1 MRSWQTLKIN
11 RVSARQD
18 ETTQEETRAVSRWRL
33 LFSRD
38 FGLIWISQL
47 VSQCGDGI
55 SNLALLWFV
64 YSITGSP
71 IKTTII
77 GLLHTIPP
85 IVLGPFIGVY
95 VDRLPKK
102 LFLIGSNVLRAVLIG
117 VIPCAIQTETFT
129 VDLLYI
135 LVLLDAVAIA
145 MFSPALTSSV
155 PLIVPRAQFT
165 AANALI
171 QSTTSLGIIF
181 GPAVSGIGI
190 AFFGSQ
196 EVLCLNAVTY
206 FVSALCLWFVRLR
219 TLLPSTGPK
228 KMGGSASHD
237 LIEGLAFIA
246 IKQRVILLL
255 VLTAACYGF
264 GASAMTTL
272 FPVFARTLLG
282 LGPLEVGSLWSTL
295 GVGLLLMSLILVRFT
310 EWNLSD
316 RARIIAAASVASGLA
331 IGLLVWTKDLL
342 LVGLLMIVIGG
353 GMGAFTPIAWGFVQ
367 ELTPGNLVG
376 RVMSLYSTGVMAA
389 AISGISLFGWV
400 TERLGESTGVT
411 GIGATFLLTASLG
424 GWLSWSIRNR
434 REWADGKRRS

>member
-1 MRSWQTLKIN
+1 MRSWQTLMIN
-11 RVSARQD
+11 RVSAQRD
-18 ETTQEETRAVSRWRL
+18 GATQKEARAVSHWRL
-33 LFSRD
+33 LFARD
-38 FGLIWISQL
+38 FGLIWLSQL
-47 VSQCGDGI
+47 VSQVGDGI

-71 IKTTII
+71 VKTTII

-102 LFLIGSNVLRAVLIG
+102 LFLIGSNAVRAVLIG
-117 VIPCAIQTETFT
+117 VLPCAIQTDTFT
-129 VDLLYI
+129 VNLLYA
-135 LVLLDAVAIA
+135 LVLFDAVAMA
-145 MFSPALTSSV
+145 MFNPALTSSV
-155 PLIVPRAQFT
+155 PLLVPRAQFT

-206 FVSALCLWFVRLR
+206 FVAALCLGLVRLG
-219 TLLPSTGPK
+219 TLQPSVGPK
-228 KMGGSASHD
+228 RTGGSALQD
-237 LIEGLAFIA
+237 LSEGLAFVV

-255 VLTAACYGF
+255 VVTAGCYGF
-264 GASAMTTL
+264 GASALTTL
-272 FPVFARTLLG
+272 FPVFARKLLG
-282 LGPLEVGSLWSTL
+282 LGPVEVGYLWSAL
-295 GVGLLLMSLILVRFT
+295 GMGLLLMSMALLRFT
-310 EWNLSD
+310 EWNLSA
-316 RARIIAAASVASGLA
+316 RTRIIAGASVASALA
-331 IGLLVWTKDLL
+331 IGVLVWTNNLL

-353 GMGAFTPIAWGFVQ
+353 GMGAFTPIAWGIVQ

-376 RVMSLYSTGVMAA
+376 RVMSLYSTGAMTA
-389 AISGISLFGWV
+389 AISGISMFGWV
-400 TERLGESTGVT
+400 TERFGESTGVA

-434 REWADGKRRS
+434 